1 MSHGCARVVARDYTC
16 LLRGLCAN
24 KRILWEWNFH
34 DTLGDRVQKFLCVPE
49 ANNCE
54 IVQLISGVKVQV
66 CNCVVCQMVLGVCK
80 IIG

>member
-1 MSHGCARVVARDYTC
+1 MVAVPIKGYCGSGIFTTHSGSECRSFD
-16 LLRGLCAN
+16 
-24 KRILWEWNFH
+24 
-34 DTLGDRVQKFLCVPE
+34 CVPE

-66 CNCVVCQMVLGVCK
+66 CNCVVCQMVSGVCK